1 MAAYVANASWASRE
15 SDKQAGIRRRDM
27 TEIELDARKIVR
39 QMTAEVRIKNW
50 REFQFRM
57 WVAARLIIL
66 AARIGG
72 FGITIDE
79 IEE

>member
-1 MAAYVANASWASRE
+1 MVNVGKTPRE
-15 SDKQAGIRRRDM
+15 SDQQAGIRRRDM

>member
-1 MAAYVANASWASRE
+1 MVNVGKTSRE

>member
-1 MAAYVANASWASRE
+1 
-15 SDKQAGIRRRDM
+15 M